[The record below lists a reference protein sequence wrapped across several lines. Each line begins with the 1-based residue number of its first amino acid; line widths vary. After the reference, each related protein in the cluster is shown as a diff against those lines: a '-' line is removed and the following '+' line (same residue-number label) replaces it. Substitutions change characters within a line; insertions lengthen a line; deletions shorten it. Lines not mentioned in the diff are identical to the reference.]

1 VPARSRGFK
10 EPQGCILFWEDL
22 MSRIA
27 GRWRQMPARAFTLI
41 ELLVVI
47 AIIAVL
53 VGLLLPAVQKVR
65 EAANRMKCSNN
76 LKQFGLACHMYHDSL
91 GSFPAGGMASPP
103 NPSIAGSQNWNIWGQ
118 DKGSWLVRTLPYLE
132 QSNLYNK
139 IPGLTPDD
147 YNDSMWEASGIAW
160 SNPYNGV
167 YPYPGIFPSKL
178 PYGRCP
184 SDDYMPD
191 DGSYVSYMA
200 SAGPQ
205 CSIGP
210 CGVDPFQVWCNGQE
224 VVGSDGST
232 VPPPIYQPGDPNYPG
247 YGPSENQ
254 GDTDNPSLCRGM
266 FSRGGDNR
274 TSASHKGFV
283 CKISS
288 VTDGLS
294 NTIMVGEFLP
304 AQNGDA
310 KAPADNPGNGQGWW
324 RSGSGVAT
332 GTTIIPINY
341 QTTTDIPPS
350 NSKTAGE
357 SCTDPLHNIYNWNVS
372 FGFKSNHTGGANF
385 VFGDGSVHFIDQTI
399 DMQTYQWLGC
409 RNDGRSISGSAF

>member
-1 VPARSRGFK
+1 MLKMVRK
-10 EPQGCILFWEDL
+10 
-22 MSRIA
+22 
-27 GRWRQMPARAFTLI
+27 WRKLPARAFTLI

-65 EAANRMKCSNN
+65 EAANRMKCQNN
-76 LKQFGLACHMYHDSL
+76 LKQFGLACHMYHD
-91 GSFPAGGMASPP
+91 GNGYFPPGGMASQS
-103 NPSIAGSQNWNIWGQ
+103 NPSIAGSQGWSIWGQ
-118 DKGSWLVRTLPYLE
+118 DKGSWLVRTLPYME

-147 YNDSMWEASGIAW
+147 NNDSMWEASGISWA
-160 SNPYNGV
+160 NPYNGI
-167 YPYPGIFPSKL
+167 YPYPNIFPMKL

-184 SDDYMPD
+184 SDDYLPD
-191 DGSYVSYMA
+191 DGHFVSYMA

-210 CGVDPFQVWCNGQE
+210 CGVDPYQVWCNGAE

-232 VPPPIYQPGDPNYPG
+232 VPPQLFPPGDPNYPG

-254 GDTDNPSLCRGM
+254 GDSDNPGLCRGM
-266 FSRGGDNR
+266 FSRGGNA
-274 TSASHKGFV
+274 TNSSGGPTVPSHRGFV
-283 CKISS
+283 CTISS

-294 NTIMVGEFLP
+294 NTIMLGEFLP
-304 AQNGDA
+304 FQNGDA
-310 KAPADNPGNGQGWW
+310 KQSGGGFGNGQGWW
-324 RSGSGVAT
+324 RTGSGVAT

-341 QTTTDIPPS
+341 QTTTDIQPV
-350 NSKTAGE
+350 NSKTPGE
-357 SCTDPLHNIYNWNVS
+357 TCTDPLHNIYNWNVS

-385 VFGDGSVHFIDQTI
+385 VFGDGSVHFLTEGL
-399 DMQTYQWLGC
+399 DMTTYQRLGC
-409 RNDGRSISGSAF
+409 RNDGMVISAANY

>member
-1 VPARSRGFK
+1 
-10 EPQGCILFWEDL
+10 
-22 MSRIA
+22 MSRIR
-27 GRWRQMPARAFTLI
+27 GRGRRIPPEAFTLI

-47 AIIAVL
+47 AIVAVL

-65 EAANRMKCSNN
+65 EAANRLKCQNN
-76 LKQFGLACHMYHDSL
+76 LKQFALACHMYHDAL
-91 GSFPAGGMASPP
+91 LQFPPGGMASAAS
-103 NPSIAGSQNWNIWGQ
+103 PSIPASQNWNIWGQ

-139 IPGLTPDD
+139 IPGLSPDD
-147 YNDSMWEASGIAW
+147 YNDSMWEASGVIHNWYTPA
-160 SNPYNGV
+160 SL
-167 YPYPGIFPSKL
+167 PYPGIFPFKL

-184 SDDYMPD
+184 SDDFMPD
-191 DGSYVSYMA
+191 DGAYVNYMG

-210 CGVDPFQVWCNGQE
+210 CGVDPFQIWCNGQE
-224 VVGSDGST
+224 VIGTDGSH
-232 VPPPIYQPGDPNYPG
+232 VPPPVYQPGDAGYPG

-254 GDTDNPSLCRGM
+254 GDTDNASLCRGM

-274 TSASHKGFV
+274 TTASHKGFV
-283 CKISS
+283 CRIPD

-294 NTIMVGEFLP
+294 NTIMLGEFLP

-310 KAPADNPGNGQGWW
+310 KQPAQALNIGAGEGWW

-341 QTTTDIPPS
+341 QTTTDVLPS
-350 NSKTAGE
+350 NAKSPGE
-357 SCTDPLHNIYNWNVS
+357 SCVDALHNIYNWNVS
-372 FGFKSNHTGGANF
+372 FGFKSNHKGGANF
-385 VFGDGSVHFIDQTI
+385 VFGDGSVHFIAQTI

-409 RNDGRSISGSAF
+409 RNDGHAISCDGF